1 MIVRLIS
8 FTDKGE
14 ALARKLADL
23 LPGVADRCNAPEPLA
38 PWTARWFAGA
48 DALVFVGAAGIAVR
62 AIAPHVSSKA
72 TDPAVVVVDEGGRFA
87 VPILSG
93 HLGGANDLA
102 RRIGGLLGA
111 EPVVTTAT
119 DLRGL
124 FPVDQWA
131 RVQHCAIPDP
141 ERIKGVSARLL
152 AGETVALRSDWP
164 ISGPPPEG
172 VRVVREGRWDVAL
185 TLTRPEEEG
194 LCLVP
199 RIATLGVGCR
209 RGTERAALEGALQ
222 TLLDRSRVFPQAI
235 CKVCTIDIKQGEPG
249 LAEFCRARG
258 LPLETFSAG
267 ALAGAEGE
275 FSASPFVERTVGVD
289 NVCERAAVL
298 GSGGALVWKKTAGNG
313 VTMALALAPF
323 APDWRWKDE

>member
-1 MIVRLIS
+1 M
-8 FTDKGE
+8 
-14 ALARKLADL
+14 
-23 LPGVADRCNAPEPLA
+23 
-38 PWTARWFAGA
+38 
-48 DALVFVGAAGIAVR
+48 
-62 AIAPHVSSKA
+62 
-72 TDPAVVVVDEGGRFA
+72 
-87 VPILSG
+87 
-93 HLGGANDLA
+93 
-102 RRIGGLLGA
+102 
-111 EPVVTTAT
+111 
-119 DLRGL
+119 
-124 FPVDQWA
+124 
-131 RVQHCAIPDP
+131 
-141 ERIKGVSARLL
+141 
-152 AGETVALRSDWP
+152 
-164 ISGPPPEG
+164 
-172 VRVVREGRWDVAL
+172 
-185 TLTRPEEEG
+185 
-194 LCLVP
+194 P

-235 CKVCTIDIKQGEPG
+235 CKVCTIDIKQEEPG

-275 FSASPFVERTVGVD
+275 FSASLFVERTVGVD